1 MAINLPVKAESI
13 PSKIL
18 TKPAPPESTT
28 PTSFKTGRRSG
39 VCLSEALASDKKY
52 LKASTMS
59 VSDLTKFF
67 NEDEDSLITVRIVP
81 STGLITAL

>member
-1 MAINLPVKAESI
+1 MNLSLKAESI

-28 PTSFKTGRRSG
+28 PTSFKTGKSSG
-39 VCLSEALASDKKY
+39 VCFKEALASDKKY
-52 LKASTMS
+52 LNPFKMS
-59 VSDLTKFF
+59 LSSLTYSL
-67 NEDEDSLITVRIVP
+67 NDAEDSLMTVRIVP